1 MGQEPTLRQMAKR
14 TGINLAAHVLMQLI
28 LWSLPFLLSALT
40 IVAGYLQSVPWMYII
55 VAVTFVFAS
64 AAAGALRLS
73 ELWARMTAQNKLA
86 LQQILPAADFIR
98 DKKTGKIK
106 NIEKVQIC
114 IVLQNNAHF
123 PISYIVDKLATSFEG
138 MMNVR
143 PNRETLGADI
153 PPFWSDGIRDAP
165 IDAKQTLITK
175 NIFEGHIKFTL
186 RYGLPGNEKHPM
198 ERNLNLTFAFDDKAG
213 GFSQVS
219 LADVI
224 ENAVRDR

>member
-1 MGQEPTLRQMAKR
+1 MGQEPTFKQIAQR
-14 TGINLAAHVLMQLI
+14 TGVNLAAHAAMQLI
-28 LWSLPFLLSALT
+28 LWSLPFLLAGVT
-40 IVAGYLQSVPWMYII
+40 VVAGYAQTVPWMYVI
-55 VAVTFVFAS
+55 VAATFVFAS

-86 LQQILPAADFIR
+86 LQQILPAANFIR

-123 PISYIVDKLATSFEG
+123 PISYIVDELSTSFEG
-138 MMNVR
+138 LMNAR
-143 PNRETLGADI
+143 PSRDTNGADI
-153 PPFWSDGIRDAP
+153 PPFSAAWYRDAI
-165 IDAKQTLITK
+165 IDAKQTLVTK
-175 NIFEGHIKFTL
+175 SIFEGHIKFKL

-198 ERNLNLTFAFDDKAG
+198 ERNLNLTFVFDDKAG
-213 GFSQVS
+213 GFSQVAMS
-219 LADVI
+219 DVI